1 MKKPIILSAII
12 TLLSFGMIDSAAISD
27 EQLNKSNIQPFG
39 FINSDEYYKQKK
51 TDSLLLVKK
60 YHQQQL
66 DSFLTAVGFRES
78 GNRYDITNKWGYM
91 GKYQFGKS
99 TLKGLGF
106 NVTKEEFL
114 SNPQLQEEAMMALL
128 LHNKEKLQKY
138 IDVFDGKAINGM
150 LITESGILAAAH
162 LGGQGSVKRY
172 FKNGKV
178 FRDGNGT
185 KITSYMKKFSGYDIK
200 LNSNFVIE
208 EDGVRWYS
216 N

>member
-1 MKKPIILSAII
+1 MKRPIIFSVII
-12 TLLSFGMIDSAAISD
+12 SLLSFGVIDSAALKKAESESNEID
-27 EQLNKSNIQPFG
+27 LVDILKEQEL
-39 FINSDEYYKQKK
+39 EKQCLIE
-51 TDSLLLVKK
+51 SIILQEQ

-106 NVTKEEFL
+106 KVTKKEFL

-138 IDVFDGKAINGM
+138 IDVFDGQTINGM

-185 KITSYMKKFSGYDIK
+185 KITSYMKKFSGYDIQLNYK
-200 LNSNFVIE
+200 LQS
-208 EDGVRWYS
+208 
-216 N
+216 

>member
-1 MKKPIILSAII
+1 MKKPIIFSVII
-12 TLLSFGMIDSAAISD
+12 SLLSFGVIDSAALKKAES
-27 EQLNKSNIQPFG
+27 ESNEIDLVD
-39 FINSDEYYKQKK
+39 ILKEKELEKQCLIE
-51 TDSLLLVKK
+51 SIILQEK

-78 GNRYDITNKWGYM
+78 GNRYHITNKWGYM

-106 NVTKEEFL
+106 KVTKKEFL

-138 IDVFDGKAINGM
+138 IDIFDGKTVNGM

-185 KITSYMKKFSGYDIK
+185 KITSYMKKFSGYDIQLNYK
-200 LNSNFVIE
+200 LQS
-208 EDGVRWYS
+208 
-216 N
+216 

>member
-1 MKKPIILSAII
+1 MKKQLIFTAIVS
-12 TLLSFGMIDSAAISD
+12 LLSFGMIDSAVTKDKSD
-27 EQLNKSNIQPFG
+27 NQVE
-39 FINSDEYYKQKK
+39 
-51 TDSLLLVKK
+51 LVDLEKEREEELRK
-60 YHQQQL
+60 IELEKIRVLEYHQQQL

-91 GKYQFGKS
+91 GKYQFGRS

-106 NVTKEEFL
+106 KVTKHEFL
-114 SNPQLQEEAMMALL
+114 NNPQLQEEAMMALL
-128 LHNKEKLQKY
+128 LHNKEKLQLY
-138 IDVFDGKAINGM
+138 IDTFDGKTINGM

-185 KITSYMKKFSGYDIK
+185 KITSYMNKFSGYDIK
-200 LNSNFVIE
+200 LKPNS
-208 EDGVRWYS
+208 
-216 N
+216 

>member
-1 MKKPIILSAII
+1 MKKPIIFSVIV
-12 TLLSFGMIDSAAISD
+12 TLLSFGVIDSAALKEAESESNEID
-27 EQLNKSNIQPFG
+27 LVDILKEQEL
-39 FINSDEYYKQKK
+39 EKQCLIE
-51 TDSLLLVKK
+51 SIRLQEQ

-78 GNRYDITNKWGYM
+78 GNRYDVTNKWGYM

-106 NVTKEEFL
+106 KVTKKEFL

-138 IDVFDGKAINGM
+138 IDVFDGQTINGM

-172 FKNGKV
+172 FKHGKV
-178 FRDGNGT
+178 FRDGYGT
-185 KITSYMKKFSGYDIK
+185 KITSYMKKFSGYDIQLKNK
-200 LNSNFVIE
+200 LTS
-208 EDGVRWYS
+208 
-216 N
+216 

>member
-1 MKKPIILSAII
+1 MKRPIIFSVII
-12 TLLSFGMIDSAAISD
+12 SLLSFGVIDSAALKNAES
-27 EQLNKSNIQPFG
+27 ESNEIDLVD
-39 FINSDEYYKQKK
+39 ILKEKELEKQCLIE
-51 TDSLLLVKK
+51 SIILQEK

-106 NVTKEEFL
+106 KVTKKEFL

-138 IDVFDGKAINGM
+138 IDVFDGQTINGM

-185 KITSYMKKFSGYDIK
+185 KITSYMEKFSGYDIQLQTK
-200 LNSNFVIE
+200 LQS
-208 EDGVRWYS
+208 
-216 N
+216 

>member
-1 MKKPIILSAII
+1 MKKPIIFSVIV
-12 TLLSFGMIDSAAISD
+12 TLLSFGVIDSAALKNTEKESNEID
-27 EQLNKSNIQPFG
+27 LVDILKEQEL
-39 FINSDEYYKQKK
+39 EKQCLIE
-51 TDSLLLVKK
+51 SIILQEQ

-106 NVTKEEFL
+106 KVTKKEFL

-138 IDVFDGKAINGM
+138 IDVFDGQTINGM

-172 FKNGKV
+172 FKHGKV
-178 FRDGNGT
+178 FRDGYGT
-185 KITSYMKKFSGYDIK
+185 KITSYMEKFSGYDIQ
-200 LNSNFVIE
+200 LN
-208 EDGVRWYS
+208 
-216 N
+216 

>member
-1 MKKPIILSAII
+1 MKKPIIFSVII
-12 TLLSFGMIDSAAISD
+12 SLLSFGVIDSAALKNAESESNEID
-27 EQLNKSNIQPFG
+27 LVDILKEQELEKQCLIDSIKLQEIYYTEELNN
-39 FINSDEYYKQKK
+39 
-51 TDSLLLVKK
+51 
-60 YHQQQL
+60 
-66 DSFLTAVGFRES
+66 FLTDIGFRES

-106 NVTKEEFL
+106 KVTKKEFL

-138 IDVFDGKAINGM
+138 IDVFDGQTINGM

-172 FKNGKV
+172 FKHGKV
-178 FRDGNGT
+178 FRDGYGT
-185 KITSYMKKFSGYDIK
+185 KITSYMEKFSGYDIQ
-200 LNSNFVIE
+200 LN
-208 EDGVRWYS
+208 
-216 N
+216 

>member
-1 MKKPIILSAII
+1 MKKPIIFSVIV
-12 TLLSFGMIDSAAISD
+12 TLLSFGVIDSAALKNTEKESNEID
-27 EQLNKSNIQPFG
+27 LVDILKEQELEKQCLIDSIKLQEIYYTEELNN
-39 FINSDEYYKQKK
+39 
-51 TDSLLLVKK
+51 
-60 YHQQQL
+60 
-66 DSFLTAVGFRES
+66 FLTDIGFRES
-78 GNRYDITNKWGYM
+78 GNRYDIINKWGYM

-106 NVTKEEFL
+106 RVTKNEFL

-138 IDVFDGKAINGM
+138 IDVFDGKTVNGM

-178 FRDGNGT
+178 FKDGYGT
-185 KITSYMKKFSGYDIK
+185 KITSYMEKFSGYDIQ
-200 LNSNFVIE
+200 LN
-208 EDGVRWYS
+208 
-216 N
+216 